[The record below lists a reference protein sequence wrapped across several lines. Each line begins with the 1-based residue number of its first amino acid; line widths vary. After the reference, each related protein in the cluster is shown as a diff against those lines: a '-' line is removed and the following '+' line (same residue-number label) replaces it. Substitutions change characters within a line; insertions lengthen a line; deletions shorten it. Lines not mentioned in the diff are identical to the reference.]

1 MRDSVTE
8 TSAARKDKFL
18 ALVRKEMLA
27 TYEWTK
33 CEFKLE
39 QFMQTLT
46 YVIRTGKDE
55 IMLAD
60 SPVLSRCWQEV
71 GMKCKLTAKNL
82 KKL

>member
-1 MRDSVTE
+1 MSDLVSE

-39 QFMQTLT
+39 QFMQTLEGVT
-46 YVIRTGKDE
+46 RSGQDA
-55 IMLAD
+55 IMLED
-60 SPVLSRCWQEV
+60 SPVLSRCWREV